1 VLHLQLPIAL
11 LPNSTC
17 KSAQSHNV
25 GYALLP
31 HWARKPTQ
39 QAHGQH
45 HLLLLLLLPLLL
57 LLLLQVFD
65 TPSDHVTRDYREGL
79 AQLGDLRFRVVDTSG
94 LEPAA
99 AAHSLQVSSRSFC
112 EGGEMAATSAR
123 TLGPAP
129 ASAGV
134 LACWLCSLL

>member
-1 VLHLQLPIAL
+1 
-11 LPNSTC
+11 
-17 KSAQSHNV
+17 V

-45 HLLLLLLLPLLL
+45 HLLLLLLLPLL

-99 AAHSLQVSSRSFC
+99 AAHSLQVGSRSFC
-112 EGGEMAATSAR
+112 EGGR
-123 TLGPAP
+123 WQLQVPGPWVQHQHQQEYWHVGYA
-129 ASAGV
+129 V
-134 LACWLCSLL
+134 CYNE